1 MKTFQPQADESLGT
15 HPHVV
20 QVLLVRPLDPL
31 FNSFNPAVG
40 TRTQSDNMLE
50 QKKGKLKF

>member
-1 MKTFQPQADESLGT
+1 METFQPQADESLGT
-15 HPHVV
+15 HPHIV

>member
-1 MKTFQPQADESLGT
+1 METFQPQADESLGT
-15 HPHVV
+15 HPHIV

-40 TRTQSDNMLE
+40 TRTQSDYMK
-50 QKKGKLKF
+50 KKGKVKKF